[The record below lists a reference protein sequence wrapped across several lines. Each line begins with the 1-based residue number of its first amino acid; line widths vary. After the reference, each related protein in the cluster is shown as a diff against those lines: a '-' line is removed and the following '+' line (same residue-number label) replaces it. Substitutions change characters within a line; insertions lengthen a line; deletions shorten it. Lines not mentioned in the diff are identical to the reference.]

1 MAVEQ
6 FPAAQT
12 ALEEYQSIEQ
22 QMASPEVV
30 TNPDKMRK
38 LGRRHAELGAI
49 VSAYQ
54 SYTAVRDDLE
64 AARVVDLVE
73 EVNATLVTTALKL
86 GVEPLVDN
94 HLGELGAHDA
104 GAKGEHVGV
113 VVHAGELG
121 AEGLG
126 AYDGANTFDLVGS
139 QADADAGTAD
149 QDTQVDVTVGHGLT
163 HLVAGDGVIEALGG
177 VGAIVHDLAAALL
190 QVLGN
195 DVLELDGGM
204 VVADTNLHE
213 WFLSGPCGGI
223 AKGFTAFDCM
233 IARLLRKRSG
243 VFWSNALACN
253 KTGFS

>member
-1 MAVEQ
+1 M
-6 FPAAQT
+6 
-12 ALEEYQSIEQ
+12 
-22 QMASPEVV
+22 
-30 TNPDKMRK
+30 
-38 LGRRHAELGAI
+38 
-49 VSAYQ
+49 
-54 SYTAVRDDLE
+54 
-64 AARVVDLVE
+64 
-73 EVNATLVTTALKL
+73 TTALKL

-113 VVHAGELG
+113 VVHTGELG

-126 AYDGANTFDLVGS
+126 AHDGAYALDLIGS
-139 QADADAGTAD
+139 QANPDAGAAD
-149 QDTQVDVTVGHGLT
+149 EDAQVDVAVGNGLT
-163 HLVAGDGVIEALGG
+163 HLVAGDGVVKALGG
-177 VGAIVHDLAAALL
+177 VGAKVHNLAAALL
-190 QVLGN
+190 QVLGD
-195 DVLELDGGM
+195 DVLELDGGV

-213 WFLSGPCGGI
+213 MFLSGLCGAN